1 MRRVTGDRA
10 RTPPRHAGTLSQAW
24 ATLTLLALAG
34 GLALITLLA
43 PGGPGRATAW
53 ADAPHIDSA
62 NFAMDVDPG
71 SASYLTRAINTAE
84 SDGATLLLITM
95 DTPGGD
101 LVSMKT
107 ITDKEINATIPI
119 VVYIAP
125 QNARAGSAG
134 TFIALAAPIVAMAPN
149 TRIGAASPIDS
160 AGNDLS
166 STLDRKIKNDLESQL
181 RSNQT
186 TYGRN
191 PDPAIQ
197 TVETAA
203 SFTVDQALQQNMVN
217 LEATTQADLLTQLD
231 GKTITLAIGSTVTLH
246 TAGLAVRET
255 NPSLGDRLESL
266 FINPTLLFIL
276 FIVAAICIYLELSH
290 PGAIVPG
297 TVGGIALVLFL
308 FGAGSLNP
316 NWTGLALMLLAIA
329 LLAVDTRVPTHG
341 VLTVGALI
349 SLVVGS
355 LIFFNSGAGRGAPTV
370 NPLVVFAF
378 AAALGLVAAFILQYI
393 LRVRF
398 GRLAVAPTSLVG
410 ERAMVIEPLGPSGRV
425 RVLGE
430 DWAARLAKPL
440 PEGAALEPEQP
451 VRVLKVDGLTLIV
464 EPDEA
469 RVVEKRT

>member
-10 RTPPRHAGTLSQAW
+10 RRSARGAGTPRRVA
-24 ATLTLLALAG
+24 ATMLPLALAG
-34 GLALITLLA
+34 GLALVALLA
-43 PGGPGRATAW
+43 PGGPGKRVAQ
-53 ADAPHIDSA
+53 ADAPHIDHA
-62 NFAMDVDPG
+62 GFAMDVDPG
-71 SASYLTRAINTAE
+71 SASYLTRAISTAE
-84 SDGATLLLITM
+84 GDGATLLLITL

-101 LVSMKT
+101 LDSMKT
-107 ITDKEINATIPI
+107 ITDKEINATVPI

-160 AGNDLS
+160 AGNNLS
-166 STLDRKIKNDLESQL
+166 STLDRKVKNDLESQL

-186 TYGRN
+186 TFGRN

-217 LEATTQADLLTQLD
+217 LEATNQADLLAQLD
-231 GKTITLAIGSTVTLH
+231 GKTITLAAGPTVTLH
-246 TAGLAVRET
+246 TAGLAARDI
-255 NPSLGDRLESL
+255 NPTLGDRLESL

-316 NWTGLALMLLAIA
+316 NWTGLVLMVLAIA

-341 VLTVGALI
+341 VLTIGALI

-398 GRLAVAPTSLVG
+398 GHLAIAPTSLVG
-410 ERAMVIEPLGPSGRV
+410 EQATVIEPLGPSGRV

-430 DWAARLAKPL
+430 NWAARLAKPL
-440 PEGAALEPEQP
+440 PEGAALEPERQ
-451 VRVLKVDGLTLIV
+451 VRVVKVDGLTLIV
-464 EPDEA
+464 EPAEIHVTE
-469 RVVEKRT
+469 RR

>member
-1 MRRVTGDRA
+1 MRDGSEDRAQRSERGARSPRRRVA
-10 RTPPRHAGTLSQAW
+10 
-24 ATLTLLALAG
+24 ATVMMLALAS
-34 GLALITLLA
+34 GLALIALLA
-43 PGGPGRATAW
+43 PGAPGQVVAH
-53 ADAPHIDSA
+53 ADAPHIDHAS
-62 NFAMDVDPG
+62 FTMDVDPG
-71 SASYLTRAINTAE
+71 SASYLSRAINTAE
-84 SDGATLLLITM
+84 GDGATLLLITL
-95 DTPGGD
+95 DTPGGALD
-101 LVSMKT
+101 SMKT
-107 ITDKEINATIPI
+107 ITQKEINATVPI

-160 AGNDLS
+160 AGNNLS
-166 STLDRKIKNDLESQL
+166 STLDRKVKNDLEAQL

-186 TYGRN
+186 TFGRN

-197 TVETAA
+197 TVENAA

-217 LEATTQADLLTQLD
+217 LEAATQTDLLAQLD
-231 GKTITLAIGSTVTLH
+231 GKTITLATGASLTLH
-246 TAGLAVRET
+246 TAGLTTREI

-297 TVGGIALVLFL
+297 TVGGIALILFL
-308 FGAGSLNP
+308 FGSGALNP
-316 NWTGLALMLLAIA
+316 NWTGLVLMLLAIA

-341 VLTVGALI
+341 ALTLGALV

-355 LIFFNSGAGRGAPTV
+355 LMFFNSGAGRGAPTV
-370 NPLVVFAF
+370 NPLVVFGF
-378 AAALGLVAAFILQYI
+378 AAALGLVAAFIVQYI
-393 LRVRF
+393 LRLRF
-398 GRLAVAPTSLVG
+398 GHLAVAPTGLVG
-410 ERAMVIEPLGPSGRV
+410 ERATVIEPLGPSGRV

-430 DWAARLAKPL
+430 NWSARLAKPL
-440 PEGAALEPEQP
+440 PEGAALAPDQS

-464 EPDEA
+464 EPAEA
-469 RVVEKRT
+469 RAIEKR